1 MANIGFARQIITK
14 DGFLIRF
21 ECLRA
26 SFPAIPA
33 LFEND
38 FQLVFMGIEK
48 NNRLHRWLFVFI
60 LPLNCR

>member
-1 MANIGFARQIITK
+1 MANIGFARQIIIK

-38 FQLVFMGIEK
+38 FPPDIYEYRK
-48 NNRLHRWLFVFI
+48 K
-60 LPLNCR
+60 